1 MHIKGKSN
9 LWKQQAK
16 GASEVAQSCPTL
28 CDTVDYSP
36 PGSSV
41 HRILQARIPDGSSGK
56 ESGCSAENMG
66 SIPGLEKSPGDVFSL
81 AWEIPWTEEPGEL
94 QSMGSKKSQTQL
106 SSNTFILVNSFYSKY
121 WLYICFLMILFIS
134 YSKDIHFLLILG
146 TFYFAEKR

>member
-1 MHIKGKSN
+1 MLSRVRLFATPWTVARQAPLFTGFSRQESLMAQVVKNPAAVQKTWVQSLG
-9 LWKQQAK
+9 WK
-16 GASEVAQSCPTL
+16 
-28 CDTVDYSP
+28 
-36 PGSSV
+36 
-41 HRILQARIPDGSSGK
+41 
-56 ESGCSAENMG
+56 
-66 SIPGLEKSPGDVFSL
+66 KSPGDVFSL

-146 TFYFAEKR
+146 TFYFAEKRQWWKWTF